1 MSLMTDRSSTNPAE
15 QSAPRGWI
23 WDVKKYSLHDGPG
36 IRTTVCFKGCPLAC
50 VWCCNPES
58 QLAGPEVVWFK
69 EKCLACGACAAACP
83 HAAVSVDGS
92 GRRQVDRKACDY
104 CGLCVLRCPGEAMNL
119 TGRLMQINEL
129 LREIAQDSLFHDRSG
144 GGLTLSGGEPLAQP
158 AFATEL
164 LRSYKKVQ
172 FGASTVVETSGAV
185 EWEAIAA
192 VLPHTDLFLY
202 DIKHMNSQE
211 HRRLTGMGN
220 EQILQNIIRLTQ
232 AGANIIVRF
241 PLVPG
246 CNDSEE
252 NVRETA
258 DFVGRLP
265 GVGRVDILPY
275 HRLGEPKYAR
285 LRRRYSL
292 TGTRSPSEHQIGYCR
307 SLLESHGL
315 HVRIG
320 G

>member
-1 MSLMTDRSSTNPAE
+1 
-15 QSAPRGWI
+15 
-23 WDVKKYSLHDGPG
+23 
-36 IRTTVCFKGCPLAC
+36 
-50 VWCCNPES
+50 
-58 QLAGPEVVWFK
+58 
-69 EKCLACGACAAACP
+69 
-83 HAAVSVDGS
+83 
-92 GRRQVDRKACDY
+92 
-104 CGLCVLRCPGEAMNL
+104 MNL